1 MAIDPEYQSR
11 KIGSFLTRAALKELP
26 DTQLVLAFTRNPAI
40 VKLVGGICSR
50 LNLNQLGLNRL
61 IPASYTGIEV
71 INGTTYQMKR
81 YSEPLFGTDDP
92 ADTEKYRELADTA
105 NALALIGIIDR
116 NKL

>member
-1 MAIDPEYQSR
+1 MAIHPKYQSR

-26 DTQLVLAFTRNPAI
+26 GAKLVLTFTRNPAI
-40 VKLVGGICSR
+40 VKLVGGICSG
-50 LNLNQLGLNRL
+50 LNLNQLSLNRY

-92 ADTEKYRELADTA
+92 ADTENYRKLADTA
-105 NALALIGIIDR
+105 NALAIIGILDR